1 MSYLHS
7 YGIFSDPTF
16 IRRNTLL
23 NFSYSNFP
31 AGEIQLNPILVYSDH
46 LRATYH
52 DLTLTND
59 NQTRVDAISLT
70 ISTITYHSERLSE
83 LDWFYCERIIIHF
96 SNLSK
101 PIQSHTAYLLNR
113 L

>member
-1 MSYLHS
+1 MSFLHS
-7 YGIFSDPTF
+7 YGIFTDPIF
-16 IRRNTLL
+16 IRRNVLT

-31 AGEIQLNPILVYSDH
+31 AEEIRLNPVFVYSDH

-52 DLTLTND
+52 NLSLTD
-59 NQTRVDAISLT
+59 DKQTRVDAISLT
-70 ISTITYHSERLSE
+70 ISTITYHSEQLSE
-83 LDWFYCERIIIHF
+83 LDWFYCERIIIHY
-96 SNLSK
+96 SNLLK